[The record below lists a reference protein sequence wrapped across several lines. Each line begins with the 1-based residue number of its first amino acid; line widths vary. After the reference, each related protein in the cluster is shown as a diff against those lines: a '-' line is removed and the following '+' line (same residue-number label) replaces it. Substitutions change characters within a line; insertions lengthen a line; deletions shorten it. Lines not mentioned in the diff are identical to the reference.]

1 MSISTSHF
9 DLLSQ
14 IKLLSKR
21 KAKLCV
27 PVQFLFF
34 RCRSLPPCQH
44 FFFFSPPLQNFPIFL
59 PTKQVSFVVVVV
71 FLFFFFISRS
81 NSFSVIHVN
90 VGIKIEVERQNRL
103 CCCCCCCFCFYL
115 KKFGKLCDLP
125 PKRMGAS
132 KAKFHPGLH
141 EWVDVRTE
149 DFLRTQISQ
158 FHGLLNFLTQ
168 SAPLL
173 DFIVVCLHSILSILN
188 IFQNTY
194 FIDTILFLFWFS
206 LISDMI

>member
-1 MSISTSHF
+1 MSTSTNHL

-14 IKLLSKR
+14 FKLLSKR

-34 RCRSLPPCQH
+34 RSRSLPPCQH
-44 FFFFSPPLQNFPIFL
+44 ILLFLTAASKLSNFSSNEIGLF
-59 PTKQVSFVVVVV
+59 FVVVVV
-71 FLFFFFISRS
+71 VVVVFISRS

-103 CCCCCCCFCFYL
+103 CCCCCFCFYL

-125 PKRMGAS
+125 PKRMGPS

-158 FHGLLNFLTQ
+158 IHRLLNFLTQ

-194 FIDTILFLFWFS
+194 FIDTIPFLLCSS

>member
-1 MSISTSHF
+1 MSTSTSHF

-34 RCRSLPPCQH
+34 RCRSLSPCQH

-59 PTKQVSFVVVVV
+59 PTKQVSFLLLLLL
-71 FLFFFFISRS
+71 LFFLSHALTLS
-81 NSFSVIHVN
+81 LLSTSMQAS
-90 VGIKIEVERQNRL
+90 KL
-103 CCCCCCCFCFYL
+103 KSKDCCCCCCCFCFYL

-125 PKRMGAS
+125 PKRMDAS

-141 EWVDVRTE
+141 EWVDVLTE

-158 FHGLLNFLTQ
+158 FHRLLNFLTQ

-173 DFIVVCLHSILSILN
+173 DFMVVCLHSILSILN

-194 FIDTILFLFWFS
+194 FIDTIPFLLWSS

>member
-1 MSISTSHF
+1 MSTSTSHF

-14 IKLLSKR
+14 IINCYLKEKQNYVFPFSFFSFAAAHFHLVSISSFSHRRFKTFQFFFQRNRSLFCCCCCCFFLSHALTLSLLSTSIQ
-21 KAKLCV
+21 ASKLK
-27 PVQFLFF
+27 
-34 RCRSLPPCQH
+34 S
-44 FFFFSPPLQNFPIFL
+44 
-59 PTKQVSFVVVVV
+59 KD
-71 FLFFFFISRS
+71 
-81 NSFSVIHVN
+81 
-90 VGIKIEVERQNRL
+90 

-141 EWVDVRTE
+141 EWVDVLTE

-158 FHGLLNFLTQ
+158 FHRLLNFLTQ

-173 DFIVVCLHSILSILN
+173 DFMVVCLHSILSILN

>member
-1 MSISTSHF
+1 MCSRSIS
-9 DLLSQ
+9 
-14 IKLLSKR
+14 
-21 KAKLCV
+21 
-27 PVQFLFF
+27 FL
-34 RCRSLPPCQH
+34 SLPLT
-44 FFFFSPPLQNFPIFL
+44 FTLLAFLLFLTAASKLSNFSSNEIGLF
-59 PTKQVSFVVVVV
+59 FVVVVV
-71 FLFFFFISRS
+71 VFFLSHALTLS
-81 NSFSVIHVN
+81 LLSTSMQAS
-90 VGIKIEVERQNRL
+90 KL
-103 CCCCCCCFCFYL
+103 KSKDCCCCCCCFCFYL

-125 PKRMGAS
+125 PKRMDAS

-141 EWVDVRTE
+141 EWVDVLTE

-158 FHGLLNFLTQ
+158 FHRLLNFLTQ

-173 DFIVVCLHSILSILN
+173 DFMVVCLHSILSILN